1 MRQTTL
7 SGMCYTKVH
16 ELQALVEILE
26 IAKLDL
32 HRLLIA
38 DHVPFDI
45 SDKIAK
51 ERKTIADIEFLIHD
65 IQVDLALKDLKREY
79 MQTYS
84 LANSMNTLTV

>member
-1 MRQTTL
+1 M
-7 SGMCYTKVH
+7 SFTKDRGT
-16 ELQALVEILE
+16 QALFEILE

-32 HRLLIA
+32 HRLLVA

-51 ERKTIADIEFLIHD
+51 KRKTIADIEFLIYD
-65 IQVDLALKDLKREY
+65 IRVELALKDLKRQY

-84 LANSMNTLTV
+84 LDNIMNTLTI

>member
-1 MRQTTL
+1 M
-7 SGMCYTKVH
+7 SYTKVC

-26 IAKLDL
+26 IAKFDL

-51 ERKTIADIEFLIHD
+51 ERKTIADIEFLIYD
-65 IQVDLALKDLKREY
+65 IRVELALKDLKREY
-79 MQTYS
+79 MQIYS
-84 LANSMNTLTV
+84 LVNIMNTLTV

>member
-1 MRQTTL
+1 M
-7 SGMCYTKVH
+7 SYTKIH
-16 ELQALVEILE
+16 KPQALVEILE

-38 DHVPFDI
+38 DHAPFDI
-45 SDKIAK
+45 SNKIAK

-65 IQVDLALKDLKREY
+65 IRVDLALKDLKREY

-84 LANSMNTLTV
+84 LVNSMNTLTV

>member
-1 MRQTTL
+1 MPNNSIRM
-7 SGMCYTKVH
+7 SYTKVH

-51 ERKTIADIEFLIHD
+51 ERKTIADIEYLIHD
-65 IQVDLALKDLKREY
+65 IQVELALKDLKREY

-84 LANSMNTLTV
+84 LVNSINVLTI

>member
-1 MRQTTL
+1 M
-7 SGMCYTKVH
+7 SYAKVH

-51 ERKTIADIEFLIHD
+51 ERKTIADIEFLIQD

-84 LANSMNTLTV
+84 LANGMNTLTI

>member
-1 MRQTTL
+1 M
-7 SGMCYTKVH
+7 SYTKVH

-38 DHVPFDI
+38 DHVPFDT

-51 ERKTIADIEFLIHD
+51 ERKTIADIEFLIHN
-65 IQVDLALKDLKREY
+65 IQVDLVLKDLKREY

-84 LANSMNTLTV
+84 LANSMNTLTI

>member
-1 MRQTTL
+1 MESNYVL
-7 SGMCYTKVH
+7 H
-16 ELQALVEILE
+16 EDSKPQALVEILE

-45 SDKIAK
+45 SNKIAK

-65 IQVDLALKDLKREY
+65 IRVDLALKDLKREY

-84 LANSMNTLTV
+84 LVNSMNTLTV